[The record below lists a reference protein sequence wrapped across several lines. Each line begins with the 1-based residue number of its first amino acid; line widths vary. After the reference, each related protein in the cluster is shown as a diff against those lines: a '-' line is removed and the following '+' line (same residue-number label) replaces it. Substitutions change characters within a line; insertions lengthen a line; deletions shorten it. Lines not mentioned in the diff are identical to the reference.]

1 MMNNTTSVSVCKLI
15 FLQQTGEAGV
25 RILDVAIVIPNILFL
40 IFLVYKFPRI
50 RTKLTNTKS
59 PVFFTF
65 FLMVYIST
73 IISVIRAVTA
83 MFASGFNFD
92 GRILVKGL
100 WLLWR
105 FFLVSLEL
113 VVLLFGLFFGHLDS
127 RTSIKRALIATGLVS
142 GLFSISQAGLE
153 FDSSS
158 DHGPFLSDSSR
169 VVIFSHG
176 GVIFLLVSSSVFALL
191 YLSVCLAPLT
201 CLQRILLAPSNLYTV
216 VMQHVLLKMMYIYIL
231 ERKKFYVY
239 CAILCSLYSLHIVGS
254 ALLLC
259 DVQSGLCILA
269 LPVYLYYAFY
279 LPTMYYSFLR
289 GYGANAN
296 EELFFSYSHQKDMF
310 ANLADVDSTRAT
322 FENLHSPRL
331 DITAESF
338 SVHSAGLKYSNDNS
352 HEKV

>member
-201 CLQRILLAPSNLYTV
+201 CLQRILLAP
-216 VMQHVLLKMMYIYIL
+216 K
-231 ERKKFYVY
+231 RKKFYVY

>member
-1 MMNNTTSVSVCKLI
+1 MMNNTTSVSICKLI

-65 FLMVYIST
+65 FLM
-73 IISVIRAVTA
+73 
-83 MFASGFNFD
+83 
-92 GRILVKGL
+92 GL

-142 GLFSISQAGLE
+142 GLFSISQTGLE

-201 CLQRILLAPSNLYTV
+201 CLQRILLAP
-216 VMQHVLLKMMYIYIL
+216 K
-231 ERKKFYVY
+231 RKKFYIY

-331 DITAESF
+331 DIIAESF
-338 SVHSAGLKYSNDNS
+338 SVHSAGLKYSNDNN

>member
-1 MMNNTTSVSVCKLI
+1 MMNNTTAVSVCKLI

-83 MFASGFNFD
+83 MFASGFNID
-92 GRILVKGL
+92 GKILVKGL

-113 VVLLFGLFFGHLDS
+113 MVLLFGLFFGHLDS

-142 GLFSISQAGLE
+142 GLFSTSQAGLE

-216 VMQHVLLKMMYIYIL
+216 ANATNAFENDIHIL

-239 CAILCSLYSLHIVGS
+239 CAILCSLYSLHMVGS
-254 ALLLC
+254 ALVLC

-269 LPVYLYYAFY
+269 LPVYLYYVFY
-279 LPTMYYSFLR
+279 LPTMYYSFFR
-289 GYGANAN
+289 GYGAIAN

-322 FENLHSPRL
+322 FENLHSPRV
-331 DITAESF
+331 DITAEGF
-338 SVHSAGLKYSNDNS
+338 SVHSARLKYSNDNN